1 MRRDIASFL
10 VPNHMPQMWNKK
22 EINNELIM
30 LQQMCQMFGKPYS
43 ISFATQ
49 YLKKL
54 NINVSETVLKDMYLK
69 EDITF
74 ITDYRENRTEEFQK
88 FLKNDL

>member
-1 MRRDIASFL
+1 MYHHSFL
-10 VPNHMPQMWNKK
+10 NIK

-43 ISFATQ
+43 ISYATQ

-54 NINVSETVLKDMYLK
+54 NINVSKTELKDMYLK

-74 ITDYRENRTEEFQK
+74 ITDYRENRIEQFEY
-88 FLKNDL
+88 FLKNDS

>member
-1 MRRDIASFL
+1 MSRDIASFL

-54 NINVSETVLKDMYLK
+54 NSEKSKLEFTKNINSQM
-69 EDITF
+69 
-74 ITDYRENRTEEFQK
+74 QK
-88 FLKNDL
+88 KHMKILRLEKLPVQLF

>member
-10 VPNHMPQMWNKK
+10 ITNHMPQMWSKE

-43 ISFATQ
+43 ISFATP
-49 YLKKL
+49 LKG
-54 NINVSETVLKDMYLK
+54 
-69 EDITF
+69 
-74 ITDYRENRTEEFQK
+74 
-88 FLKNDL
+88 KN

>member
-1 MRRDIASFL
+1 
-10 VPNHMPQMWNKK
+10 MPQMWSKE

-30 LQQMCQMFGKPYS
+30 LQQMCQMFGKSYS